1 MKLKYLFT
9 ALVAILALFTSC
21 NDDQTLDSLGKVQVS
36 QSFVSI
42 PVEGGSAS
50 FKVNAASDW
59 KIVCMTQ
66 YKYTYTDADGKKRK
80 RQQRKTLSLLG

>member
-21 NDDQTLDSLGKVQVS
+21 NDDQTLDTLGKVQVS

-50 FKVNAASDW
+50 FMYSVSWLHNIWPKPS
-59 KIVCMTQ
+59 K
-66 YKYTYTDADGKKRK
+66 
-80 RQQRKTLSLLG
+80 

>member
-21 NDDQTLDSLGKVQVS
+21 NDDQTLDTLGKVQVS

-42 PVEGGSAS
+42 PVEGGVVHHSRLMPLLTGKS
-50 FKVNAASDW
+50 FV
-59 KIVCMTQ
+59 
-66 YKYTYTDADGKKRK
+66 
-80 RQQRKTLSLLG
+80 